1 MSRNPAIVEIEA
13 HYLKKEVPVFKIGDT
28 VRVNTRIVEGDK
40 ERIQAFTGTVIA
52 KKGTGLSETFTI
64 YRTAYGSSM
73 DRVFLLHSPRI
84 AGIEVM
90 RSGKVRR
97 AKLYYMRGKA
107 GKATKL
113 RELFV
118 AEAAAPE
125 AAAAVIPAETTEK

>member
-1 MSRNPAIVEIEA
+1 MSRIPEIEEIEA
-13 HYLKKEVPVFKIGDT
+13 QYLKKEVPVFKIGDT

-118 AEAAAPE
+118 GETGSQEAAAEVLPS
-125 AAAAVIPAETTEK
+125 ETTEK

>member
-1 MSRNPAIVEIEA
+1 MSRLRAIEEIEA

-28 VRVNTRIVEGDK
+28 VCVNTRIVEGDK

-73 DRVFLLHSPRI
+73 DRVFLIHSPRI
-84 AGIEVM
+84 ASVEVI

-97 AKLYYMRGKA
+97 AKLYFMRGKA

-113 RELFV
+113 KEVYV
-118 AEAAAPE
+118 AEEGAVAAPVADATPE
-125 AAAAVIPAETTEK
+125 V